1 MSDQR
6 PLVLGIAGG
15 TGSGKTTVAQRIVGH
30 FRPGDVCHIQH
41 DAYYRHRPE
50 LTDKERQAVNYDH
63 PDSLDNDLLVAHID
77 ALIEGR
83 PIQRPNY
90 DFATHLRTDEM
101 TEVQPVP
108 IVLVEGILIFADE
121 RLVER
126 MGLKLFVDTP
136 ADIRVLRRVRRDM
149 QQRGRAFEDVR
160 QQYYKT
166 VRPMHIAFVEPSK
179 SKADLIIPEGGSNS
193 VAIGVIVERIRAK
206 LLGREDL
213 QAPYRHDDFVEGLS
227 AKRKA

>member
-15 TGSGKTTVAQRIVGH
+15 TGSGKTTVAQRIVAH

-41 DAYYRHRPE
+41 DAYYRHRPDLSFE
-50 LTDKERQAVNYDH
+50 ERQSVNYDH
-63 PDSLDNDLLVAHID
+63 PDSLDNDLLIAHLD
-77 ALIEGR
+77 ALIAGE

-90 DFATHLRTDEM
+90 DFETHLRTEK
-101 TEVQPVP
+101 TSEVLPVP
-108 IVLVEGILIFADE
+108 IVLLEGILIFADE

-126 MGLKLFVDTP
+126 MDLKLFVDTP
-136 ADIRVLRRVRRDM
+136 PDIRVLRRVRRDM
-149 QQRGRAFEDVR
+149 QKRGREFEDVR

-179 SKADLIIPEGGSNS
+179 SKADLIIPEGGSNA

-213 QAPYRHDDFVEGLS
+213 QPPYRHDDYEEDF
-227 AKRKA
+227 AIKHKP